1 MSKTLVFITL
11 VSVGVCGAQLSAK
24 TRAPA
29 QGDAAFLAMAA
40 EADMTMANIGQ
51 IAETRAASN
60 KVKDFASKLV
70 RDHTH
75 DYQQLTAL
83 AAKIGDT
90 VPKGIDKQ
98 NERTIAELNRHQG
111 KTFDRAFLNR
121 QSLEHEKLISAFKQE
136 AEHGSNPNIKAYANE
151 ALATIE
157 SHLHDAQD
165 LMKQRG

>member
-1 MSKTLVFITL
+1 MAKTIVLIVLASIGL
-11 VSVGVCGAQLSAK
+11 CCAQLGAK
-24 TRAPA
+24 TRAPS
-29 QGDAAFLAMAA
+29 QSDAAFLAMAA

-51 IAETRAASN
+51 MAENRAAST

-70 RDHTH
+70 RDHTR

-98 NERTIAELNRHQG
+98 NERTIAEVNRHQG
-111 KTFDRAFLNR
+111 KSFDRVFLSR
-121 QSLEHEKLISAFKQE
+121 QSLEHERLISAFKQE
-136 AEHGSNPNIKAYANE
+136 AEHGSNPDIKAYANE

-157 SHLHDAQD
+157 GHLHDAQD
-165 LMKQRG
+165 LIKRRG